1 MGCGRRPA
9 RLAHPA
15 ECARGDERRKPVLS
29 RNARGRSQRSLP
41 SSARSCRDRFREP
54 ARRGVRR
61 HAPRPGI
68 SRRSWRSP
76 HPPRPETR
84 EAKTEPFRQ
93 RDRAVRREPDVER
106 ISHRTPAGKGRT
118 IACPH
123 RGGII
128 DHGFGKTGPHAVPG
142 SRRQGRAIPCAIRR
156 RKSPTVQTSPSIST
170 SSTGPWASA
179 RRPQRS
185 TVTETLMVQPP
196 IAERL
201 AVPPLLPSCK

>member
-1 MGCGRRPA
+1 MNDASPSYRETLAGGRNDLFHRAQGHAAIDFENQRDEAFAVMRPA
-9 RLAHPA
+9 PA
-15 ECARGDERRKPVLS
+15 YPDEAGDRPILRALRRGKRKPS
-29 RNARGRSQRSLP
+29 HFGNGIE
-41 SSARSCRDRFREP
+41 RF
-54 ARRGVRR
+54 A
-61 HAPRPGI
+61 
-68 SRRSWRSP
+68 
-76 HPPRPETR
+76 
-84 EAKTEPFRQ
+84 
-93 RDRAVRREPDVER
+93 REPDVER